1 MVHEETSAE
10 DALGSGPA
18 LDETFDFTIAN
29 DGDLNSSSGLEE
41 LQKDLGFQ
49 MAFLLSEFEGQ
60 PLTPDVFSDV
70 RSIARRIALS
80 DDRVTSV
87 NDSNFRVEQDENET
101 IKITMTV
108 GTTFEERELV
118 VTL

>member
-29 DGDLNSSSGLEE
+29 DGDLQASSGLEE
-41 LQKDLGFQ
+41 LQKDLAFQ
-49 MAFLLSEFEGQ
+49 MAFLLRDFEGQ
-60 PLTPDVFSDV
+60 PLTPDVLSDI
-70 RSIARRIALS
+70 RSIARRAALS
-80 DDRVTSV
+80 DERVTSV
-87 NDSNFRVEQDENET
+87 NDNNFRVEQDENET
-101 IKITMTV
+101 ITITMTV
-108 GTTFEERELV
+108 GTTLEERELV